1 MKRLLL
7 LSTLLLAFC
16 FHAQAWDVGANREK
30 KGRQSNWKWRI
41 YTNGWN
47 GYYGPGP
54 SYLFYVYDAG
64 GGRNLSGNVDLAWD
78 LWDRSTHNLD
88 TNQWAY
94 FWFGYPYIGLADGL
108 FKDTGITGVTN
119 MNFTYSSPMIVG
131 GAFTPI
137 NIQTIGTE
145 CFRNSSI
152 QGEVFNYTPASVHML
167 GPLAFAG
174 CRSLSGN
181 LVTPQNVTVIQNGTY
196 MDCSGITGYCH
207 IQDVVTSIGFD
218 AFARNE
224 NMSGWLH
231 LPNNLQS
238 IGTNAFISCKRL
250 TGNLNIPDGVHTI
263 AQGAFFDCQSF
274 NGWLH
279 LPANCATIS
288 DYAFTN
294 CHSLTGNLEIRQAVQ
309 TIGVEAFKDCYSMNG
324 ILWWQGCNPWYI
336 GARAFYN
343 CSRLTGGLI
352 IPHSVTNMGDQAF
365 AYCSGFNGTLQIP
378 NSLPAIPFQAF
389 NRCQNLVGD
398 IIIPQATS
406 IGQEAF
412 ADCHSFNGRL
422 QLPNNLQIIGNWAF
436 WNCNKLQG
444 DLNIPS
450 ATTIGQGAFRQCS
463 GFNGRLYLPANL
475 QAINDEAFW
484 DCQKLSGDLVFP
496 NGLQSIGK
504 EAFVR
509 CYNFTGNVTIPASV
523 TNVGYHTFW
532 ECVGLE
538 SFTFAPGSQLATLGN
553 GAWSHCIGLK
563 YIDMLNCQPLA
574 AATIMRG
581 NSDNSPFSSM
591 RPYTIVYLP
600 NGTAASKIPADQEN
614 FVVDGNCANFKVY
627 DTHSDYKG
635 NRGCDYYIKHAF
647 TAAKANY
654 TRTFS
659 GKDAATLFLPYPTTL
674 PAGMTAYELK
684 NMKRAGGK
692 SIFVFAPLPSSAT
705 LEANKA
711 YVVRVTDGG
720 SHNLPEM
727 HNVIVPVTP
736 ALASTATL
744 GTADNNWQFNGTTQF
759 IPNATAA
766 SMKAYNLNVGN
777 TWLPVTTANTN
788 GHIHSFRAFLTSPT
802 GTAPAKSF
810 VMLLDD
816 GPVITNIDSIR
827 KGEAD
832 VQSGRYSFYSLD
844 GHNLGRDY
852 NRLPSGNIYIV
863 NGKKFYKN

>member
-7 LSTLLLAFC
+7 LSVLLLAFC
-16 FHAQAWDVGANREK
+16 FHAQAWDIGVNRENRGK
-30 KGRQSNWKWRI
+30 QTNWRWRI
-41 YTNGWN
+41 YTQNWGTTNPW
-47 GYYGPGP
+47 GP
-54 SYLFYVYDAG
+54 SQILYVYDAG
-64 GGRNLSGNVDLAWD
+64 GGRSLYGNVDLAWD
-78 LWDRSTHNLD
+78 LWDTRTHNLD
-88 TNQWAY
+88 TGEWAY
-94 FWFGYPYIGLADGL
+94 FWRGQPYTVLGDGL
-108 FKDTGITGVTN
+108 FKDTGITGVAN
-119 MNFTYSSPMIVG
+119 MNFTYSSSMIVG

-152 QGEVFNYTPASVHML
+152 QGEVINYTPASVHTI
-167 GPLAFAG
+167 GHHAFYQ

-181 LVTPQNVTVIQNGTY
+181 LITPPNVSIIQYGTY
-196 MDCSGITGYCH
+196 AECTGITGYCH
-207 IQDVVTSIGFD
+207 VQDVVTHIGD
-218 AFARNE
+218 GAFARNE
-224 NMSGWLH
+224 NMSGGLH
-231 LPNNLQS
+231 LSNNLQV
-238 IGTNAFISCKRL
+238 IGVDAFIDCKRL
-250 TGNLNIPDGVHTI
+250 TGNLVIPNGVY
-263 AQGAFFDCQSF
+263 AMGQGAFCNCQSF
-274 NGWLH
+274 NGILQISAA
-279 LPANCATIS
+279 LTTIPN
-288 DYAFTN
+288 YAFTN
-294 CHSLTGNLEIRQAVQ
+294 CHSLTGNLAIPQAVQ
-309 TIGVEAFKDCYSMNG
+309 AIGVEAFKDCYSMNG
-324 ILWWQGCNPWYI
+324 ILWWQGCNPWLI
-336 GARAFYN
+336 RERAFYN

-378 NSLPAIPFQAF
+378 NSLSVIPNQAF

-398 IIIPQATS
+398 IIIPQATH

-450 ATTIGQGAFRQCS
+450 ATTIGQGAFRLCS

-504 EAFVR
+504 EAFVH

-523 TNVGYHTFW
+523 KNIGYHTFW

-538 SFTFAPGSQLATLGN
+538 SFTFAPGSQLATLNN
-553 GAWSHCIGLK
+553 GAWAHCIGLK

-581 NSDNSPFSSM
+581 NADNSPFSSM

-635 NRGCDYYIKHAF
+635 NRGCDYEIKHQF
-647 TAAKANY
+647 TATKANY

-659 GKDAATLFLPYPTTL
+659 GADAATLSLPYPTTL
-674 PAGMTAYELK
+674 PTGMVAYELK
-684 NMKRAGGK
+684 RMKRANGE
-692 SIFVFAPLPSSAT
+692 SYFVFAPLPTSAT
-705 LEANKA
+705 LDANKP

-727 HNVIVPVTP
+727 HNVVVPVTP
-736 ALASTATL
+736 ALSATGVISPL
-744 GTADNNWQFNGTTQF
+744 DTDWMINGTTQF

-766 SMKAYNLNVGN
+766 GMKAYNLNVGN
-777 TWLPVTTANTN
+777 TWLPVTTANPN
-788 GHIHSFRAFLTSPT
+788 GYIHSFRAFLTSPT
-802 GTAPAKSF
+802 GKAAAKSF
-810 VMLLDD
+810 IMVLEE
-816 GPVITNIDSIR
+816 GPVVTDINSVR

-832 VQSGRYSFYSLD
+832 VRSGRYPFYSLD
-844 GHNLGRDY
+844 GRNLGRDY
-852 NRLPSGNIYIV
+852 NSLPSGNIYIV